1 MKPLREWGMRSR
13 IVTLMI
19 TSAVLVTA
27 GALTEWWWLI
37 GIGAWLLIAAGLLE
51 MIYRP

>member
-13 IVTLMI
+13 IVTLVI
-19 TSAVLVTA
+19 GSAVLVTG
-27 GALTEWWWLI
+27 GALADSIWLI